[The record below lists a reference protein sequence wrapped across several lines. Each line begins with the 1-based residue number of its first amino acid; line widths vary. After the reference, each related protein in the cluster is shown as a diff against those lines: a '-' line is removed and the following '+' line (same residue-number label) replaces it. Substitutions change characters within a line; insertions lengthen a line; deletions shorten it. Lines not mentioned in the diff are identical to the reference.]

1 VNPRR
6 QPPSSTFSPPTS
18 TDPPLPDHEF
28 PKKLHKRSRRKNKKN
43 KDMAVLPKSAYV
55 PPHLRNRVAAS
66 TATNGD
72 KAVASAIAV
81 NGKKAVHSA
90 TNGSDSSNTKQGH
103 TDKLHL
109 SS

>member
-1 VNPRR
+1 
-6 QPPSSTFSPPTS
+6 
-18 TDPPLPDHEF
+18 
-28 PKKLHKRSRRKNKKN
+28 
-43 KDMAVLPKSAYV
+43 MAVLPKSAYV